1 MRYLQQGL
9 VNEIGIEGQRKLNE
23 AKILI
28 AGAGGLGT
36 PVATY
41 LSAMGI
47 GTIGIAD
54 FDTIHE
60 TNLHRQFYYTPEDIG
75 KLKTAVLSARLR
87 TQNPKTTIN
96 CHEQKLGLE
105 NVPDIL
111 RKYDLICD
119 CTDNVD
125 TRIFLDK
132 TCKEL
137 NKKLVYAAVRG
148 WQGYV
153 SILHGNA
160 EISLTDIFSESELL
174 FESQNNCSLSGVI
187 STVCGIIGTYQ
198 ANEALKIVLGLQSN
212 LDGAIFSYDGLTNQS
227 RTLRL
232 KPTNKLSP
240 Q

>member
-9 VNEIGIEGQRKLNE
+9 VNEVGIEGQRRLSG
-23 AKILI
+23 AKVLI

-41 LSAMGI
+41 LTAMGI

-54 FDTIHE
+54 FDAVHE

-75 KLKTAVLSARLR
+75 RLKTEVLSYRLK
-87 TQNPKTTIN
+87 TQNPEVTIN
-96 CHEQKLGLE
+96 CYEEKLGLE
-105 NVPDIL
+105 NVSEIL
-111 RKYDLICD
+111 GKYDLICD
-119 CTDNVD
+119 CTDNVN
-125 TRIFLDK
+125 TRILVDK
-132 TCKEL
+132 TCKGL

-160 EISLTDIFSESELL
+160 EISLNDIFSESELL
-174 FESQNNCSLSGVI
+174 FESQNSCSMSGVI
-187 STVCGIIGTYQ
+187 STVCGIIGTHQ
-198 ANEALKIVLGLQSN
+198 ANEALKIVLGLESN
-212 LDGAIFSYDGLTNQS
+212 LDGAIFSYDGLTNQT

-232 KPTNKLSP
+232 KRIF
-240 Q
+240 

>member
-9 VNEIGIEGQRKLNE
+9 VNEVGIEGQRRLSG
-23 AKILI
+23 AKVLI

-36 PVATY
+36 PVVTY
-41 LSAMGI
+41 LTAMGI

-54 FDTIHE
+54 FDTVHE

-75 KLKTAVLSARLR
+75 KLKIEVLSSRLR
-87 TQNPKTTIN
+87 TQNPDVTIN
-96 CHEQKLGLE
+96 CYEEKLGLE
-105 NVPDIL
+105 NVSDIL
-111 RKYDLICD
+111 GKYDLICD
-119 CTDNVD
+119 CTDNVN
-125 TRIFLDK
+125 TRVLLDK

-153 SILHGNA
+153 SILHGEA
-160 EISLTDIFSESELL
+160 KISLTDIFSESELL
-174 FESQNNCSLSGVI
+174 FESQNNCSMSGVI
-187 STVCGIIGTYQ
+187 STVCGIIGTRQ
-198 ANEALKIVLGLQSN
+198 ANEALKIVLGLESN

-232 KPTNKLSP
+232 KRII
-240 Q
+240 

>member
-9 VNEIGIEGQRKLNE
+9 VNEVGIEGQRRFSG
-23 AKILI
+23 AKVLI

-41 LSAMGI
+41 LNAMGI
-47 GTIGIAD
+47 GTLGIAD
-54 FDTIHE
+54 FDIVQE

-75 KLKTAVLSARLR
+75 KLKIEVLSSRLR
-87 TQNPKTTIN
+87 TQNPDVTIN
-96 CHEQKLGLE
+96 CYEEKLGLE
-105 NVPDIL
+105 NVSDIL
-111 RKYDLICD
+111 GKYDLICD
-119 CTDNVD
+119 CTDNVN
-125 TRIFLDK
+125 TRVLLDK

-153 SILHGNA
+153 SILHGKA

-174 FESQNNCSLSGVI
+174 FESQNNCSMSGVI
-187 STVCGIIGTYQ
+187 STVCGIIGTHQ
-198 ANEALKIVLGLQSN
+198 ANEVLKIVLGLQSN

-232 KPTNKLSP
+232 KRII
-240 Q
+240 

>member
-9 VNEIGIEGQRKLNE
+9 VNEIGIEGQRKLNG
-23 AKILI
+23 ARVLI

-41 LSAMGI
+41 LAAMGI

-54 FDTIHE
+54 FDIVQE
-60 TNLHRQFYYTPEDIG
+60 TNLHRQFNYTPEDIG
-75 KLKTAVLSARLR
+75 KLKTEVLSSRLR
-87 TQNPKTTIN
+87 TQNPDVTIN
-96 CHEQKLGLE
+96 PYEEKLGLE
-105 NVPDIL
+105 NLSEIL
-111 RKYDLICD
+111 GKYDLICD
-119 CTDNVD
+119 CTDNVN
-125 TRIFLDK
+125 TRILLDK

-174 FESQNNCSLSGVI
+174 FESQNSCSMSGVI
-187 STVCGIIGTYQ
+187 STVCGIIGTHQ
-198 ANEALKIVLGLQSN
+198 ANEALKIVLGLESN

-232 KPTNKLSP
+232 KRII
-240 Q
+240 

>member
-75 KLKTAVLSARLR
+75 KLKTVVLSSRLS

-96 CHEQKLGLE
+96 CHEEKLGLE

-187 STVCGIIGTYQ
+187 STVCGIIGTHQ

-232 KPTNKLSP
+232 KRIT
-240 Q
+240 

>member
-9 VNEIGIEGQRKLNE
+9 VNEVGIEGQRRFSG
-23 AKILI
+23 AKVLI

-41 LSAMGI
+41 LTAMGI

-54 FDTIHE
+54 FDTVHE

-75 KLKTAVLSARLR
+75 KLKTEVLSSRLK
-87 TQNPKTTIN
+87 TQNPDVTIN
-96 CHEQKLGLE
+96 RYEEKLGLE
-105 NVPDIL
+105 NVSIIL
-111 RKYDLICD
+111 GKYDLICD
-119 CTDNVD
+119 CTDNVN
-125 TRIFLDK
+125 TRILLDK

-137 NKKLVYAAVRG
+137 KKKLVYAAVRG

-153 SILHGNA
+153 SILHGKA

-174 FESQNNCSLSGVI
+174 FESQNSCSLSGVI
-187 STVCGIIGTYQ
+187 STVCGIIGTLQ
-198 ANEALKIVLGLQSN
+198 ANEALKIVLGLESN

-232 KPTNKLSP
+232 KRII
-240 Q
+240 

>member
-9 VNEIGIEGQRKLNE
+9 VNEVGIEGQRRLSG
-23 AKILI
+23 AKVLI

-41 LSAMGI
+41 LAAMGI

-54 FDTIHE
+54 FDIVQE
-60 TNLHRQFYYTPEDIG
+60 TNLHRQFNYTPKDIG
-75 KLKTAVLSARLR
+75 KLKTEVLSSRLR
-87 TQNPKTTIN
+87 TQNPEVTIN
-96 CHEQKLGLE
+96 CHEEKLGLE
-105 NVPDIL
+105 NVSDIL
-111 RKYDLICD
+111 GKYDLICD
-119 CTDNVD
+119 CTDNVN
-125 TRIFLDK
+125 TRILLDK
-132 TCKEL
+132 TCKKL

-153 SILHGNA
+153 SILHGKA

-174 FESQNNCSLSGVI
+174 FESQNNCSVSGVI
-187 STVCGIIGTYQ
+187 STVCGIIGTHQ

-232 KPTNKLSP
+232 KRII
-240 Q
+240 